1 MASYVEVLPRGAEW
15 AVHVQGEA
23 GDRSLHGRKIEAER
37 AGRALARQLRT
48 EFVIKN
54 RRGQIIDRD
63 SYGNDPFP
71 PRDRVH

>member
-1 MASYVEVLPRGAEW
+1 MAVEVLPRGPEW

-23 GDRSLHGRKIEAER
+23 GDRSWHRLKAEAEQV
-37 AGRALARQLRT
+37 GRALARQLRT

-54 RRGQIIDRD
+54 QQGRIIDRD

-71 PRDRVH
+71 PRDRIH